1 MRKGH
6 GPATDTLLYTRQESD
21 QGEILPS
28 LTQFV
33 CSSRLDVSGNP
44 PLKNKN
50 HLYHLNEEILR
61 AKTMPHGFK

>member
-33 CSSRLDVSGNP
+33 LSSWLDVSGNP
-44 PLKNKN
+44 PLQTKNQF
-50 HLYHLNEEILR
+50 YHLNEKLLR
-61 AKTMPHGFK
+61 AKTMPHRFK